1 MVQLDV
7 QGLGMNMIRKLV
19 TRKFRENERL
29 LRKGKKMKMCP
40 M

>member
-1 MVQLDV
+1 MVWLDG
-7 QGLGMNMIRKLV
+7 QGLGRNMMRKLV
-19 TRKFRENERL
+19 TRKFMENERL